1 MTCLSPDF
9 SQINNRPDPTIV
21 SNTSTSVFI
30 EWSVPNNRADDC
42 ESLVPSIQ
50 SLTYRVYVT
59 TSSGSPLEGHN
70 PKVMIMKL
78 VFVY

>member
-9 SQINNRPDPTIV
+9 SLINNRPNPTIV
-21 SNTSTSVFI
+21 SNTFTSVFI
-30 EWSVPNNRADDC
+30 EWSVPNRADDC

-59 TSSGSPLEGHN
+59 TSSGNPLEGYN
-70 PKVMIMKL
+70 PKVMTMKL

>member
-1 MTCLSPDF
+1 MTCLSLDF
-9 SQINNRPDPTIV
+9 SENNNRPNPTIV

-30 EWSVPNNRADDC
+30 EWSVPNNRNDDC
-42 ESLVPSIQ
+42 KSIVPSIQ

-59 TSSGSPLEGHN
+59 TSSGNPLEGYN
-70 PKVMIMKL
+70 PKVMIMRL